1 MGREQII
8 ELLGENWPEVRRLIR
23 QYIHSDV
30 DLLNRTNEAV
40 LENSG
45 KMLRPIVT
53 LLAAG
58 ALSGINGDSLRIAAF
73 TEMLHNATLM
83 HDDVTDESR
92 TRRGRPSVMSLLG
105 PSAAVLIGDFWLA
118 RSMEILMTT
127 DCRLEVEGIFSRT
140 ITDLAEGE
148 MLQLEKSMSLD
159 TAEEDYFRIIYCK
172 TASLFRAACE
182 AAAVSVGAG
191 EEQRKA
197 ICEYGRC
204 LGIAFQIKDDIMDYD
219 GADSMGKPRGAD
231 LREQKITLPL
241 LGALKNAPEACES
254 VLDKL
259 SQIREHPEYCAEIHD
274 FVIAN
279 SGLDCAIEALAS
291 YVDKAVS
298 SLSVLPDSPYKEAL
312 VSLAEYNIYRQK

>member
-1 MGREQII
+1 MGREHII
-8 ELLGENWPEVRRLIR
+8 ELLGENWPEVRHLIR

-45 KMLRPIVT
+45 KMLRPMVT
-53 LLAAG
+53 LLASG

-127 DCRLEVEGIFSRT
+127 DCRLEIEGIFSRT

-182 AAAVSVGAG
+182 AAAVCVAAG
-191 EEQRKA
+191 PEQREA

-241 LGALKNAPEACES
+241 LGALRNAPKAREEIM
-254 VLDKL
+254 DKL
-259 SQIREHPEYCAEIHD
+259 SEIREHPEYCAEIHD
-274 FVIAN
+274 FVLEN
-279 SGLDCAIEALAS
+279 SGLDCAIAALAS
-291 YVDKAVS
+291 YVDRAVA
-298 SLSVLPDSPYKEAL
+298 SLDILPDSPFKEAL
-312 VSLAEYNIYRQK
+312 VYLAEYNSYRQI